1 MFHSDIVAA
10 AMEASPIVTRYPVEM
25 SNLKYSSVAFAARK
39 LPVPQIS
46 RHRLLSNVRA
56 IKLDSH
62 QPSVTILNFIREQS
76 RVQWSSMLLL

>member
-46 RHRLLSNVRA
+46 RHRLLSNVRT
-56 IKLDSH
+56 IKLGSH
-62 QPSVTILNFIREQS
+62 QRQQVTILDFIRVLA
-76 RVQWSSMLLL
+76 RSMVK

>member
-39 LPVPQIS
+39 LPVSQIS
-46 RHRLLSNVRA
+46 RHRLLSNVRT
-56 IKLDSH
+56 IKLGSH
-62 QPSVTILNFIREQS
+62 QRQQVTILDFIRVLA
-76 RVQWSSMLLL
+76 RSMGK